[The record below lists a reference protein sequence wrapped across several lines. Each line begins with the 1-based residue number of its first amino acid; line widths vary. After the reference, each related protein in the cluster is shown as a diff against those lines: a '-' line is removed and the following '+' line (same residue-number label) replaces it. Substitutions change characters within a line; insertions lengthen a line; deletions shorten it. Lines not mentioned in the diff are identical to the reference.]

1 MTINHI
7 NFSVNNVTDT
17 ANFFTRFFDFKCV
30 EEKGNGIIAILAN
43 KAGFILVITLNKKS
57 TKTDYPA
64 DFHIGFLQQSDEQ
77 VIEIHKRLTAG
88 GFMLERE
95 PQKIR
100 GNLGFYFHA
109 PGNILVE
116 VSSQ

>member
-1 MTINHI
+1 MNHI
-7 NFSVNNVTDT
+7 NFSVNNVADT

-30 EEKGNGIIAILAN
+30 EEKGNGVIAILVD
-43 KAGFILVITLNKKS
+43 KAGFTLVITLNKKS
-57 TKTDYPA
+57 PETNYPT
-64 DFHIGFLQQSDEQ
+64 DFHIGFLQQNDEQ
-77 VIEIHKRLTAG
+77 VIDIHKRLIAG
-88 GFMLERE
+88 GFMLEGE
-95 PQKIR
+95 PRKIR